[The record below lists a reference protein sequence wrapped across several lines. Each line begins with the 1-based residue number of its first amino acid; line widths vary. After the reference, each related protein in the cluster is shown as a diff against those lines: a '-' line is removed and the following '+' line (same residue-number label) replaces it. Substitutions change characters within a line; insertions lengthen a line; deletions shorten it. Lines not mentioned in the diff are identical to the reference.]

1 MYGWQVNTLAHL
13 NTVVLFL
20 LKLQLKQFC
29 ADVQHFKY
37 MVPCNKILFEL
48 RSNKMFTFIDKISNY
63 FDLYVTPCVS
73 LFAFTYSK
81 NQDKFN
87 APW

>member
-13 NTVVLFL
+13 NTVFLFL
-20 LKLQLKQFC
+20 LKLQLKLFC